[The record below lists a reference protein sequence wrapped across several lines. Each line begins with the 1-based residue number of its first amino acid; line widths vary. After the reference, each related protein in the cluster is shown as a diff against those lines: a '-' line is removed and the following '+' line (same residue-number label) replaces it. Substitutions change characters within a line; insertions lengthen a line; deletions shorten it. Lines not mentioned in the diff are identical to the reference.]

1 MHGCLSLRKLIRG
14 GGRFEADECQGE
26 DGDLEESEAGG
37 EEGALSVFRI
47 LHEGE

>member
-1 MHGCLSLRKLIRG
+1 MPFRKLGCG
-14 GGRFEADECQGE
+14 GGCFSADEDRQERE
-26 DGDLEESEAGG
+26 DSDLEESEAGG